1 MQDQHKQLPTLL
13 PSLILSGTLQ
23 PQSLIRTITLL
34 QSGIIRVLFISPE
47 KLFSSLFRIL
57 ISSTSLASQI
67 RLIVI
72 DEAHCISSWS
82 YNFRSDYLRLHNIVH
97 VIRQTSPHCSL
108 LALTATGGSQV
119 RADICQQLELSDE
132 NVVDCGWRRKEVQ
145 MCAVSGSQPF
155 VCLQWALITV
165 LNYRLLLQFLKSSL
179 FSGTKQ
185 QQNVII
191 FVPFRRDT
199 TAVCEFLQSHQI
211 DVMD

>member
-82 YNFRSDYLRLHNIVH
+82 YNFRSVNLRLHNIVH

-155 VCLQWALITV
+155 VCLQ
-165 LNYRLLLQFLKSSL
+165 
-179 FSGTKQ
+179 
-185 QQNVII
+185 
-191 FVPFRRDT
+191 
-199 TAVCEFLQSHQI
+199 
-211 DVMD
+211 